1 MEKKTVTE
9 MTDRELLEELVTFA
23 RNTEA
28 QLNGLGES
36 LSNNPLLG
44 KMLGGLASAFGK

>member
-1 MEKKTVTE
+1 VDRKPVAE
-9 MTDRELLEELVTFA
+9 MTERELLEELVTFA

-36 LSNNPLLG
+36 LANNPLLG
-44 KMLGGLASAFGK
+44 KMFGGIASAFGK